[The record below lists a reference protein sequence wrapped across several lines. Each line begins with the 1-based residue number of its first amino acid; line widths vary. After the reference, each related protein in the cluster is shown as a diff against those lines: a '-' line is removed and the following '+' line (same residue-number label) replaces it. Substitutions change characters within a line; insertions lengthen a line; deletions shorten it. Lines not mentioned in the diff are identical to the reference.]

1 MSALVESRSLSRV
14 YQRDRQRIEVLHHI
28 NLDVEP
34 GDFVVLMG
42 RSGSGKTTLLNLIGG
57 LDSPTEG
64 ALAVAGERIEQ
75 LGQCAIAP
83 WRAAHVG
90 FVFQFYNL
98 LPMLSVQRNVELP
111 PLLTKFKGSE
121 RRRNASVA
129 LQLVGLADRA
139 THKPGEHNGP
149 VLAGQIFPRPA
160 PPLAT
165 TIRRPGRHHS
175 CSRNG
180 NMVHFGR

>member
-98 LPMLSVQRNVELP
+98 LPMLSAQRQ
-111 PLLTKFKGSE
+111 
-121 RRRNASVA
+121 RRAAAGGPCRSRHAQA
-129 LQLVGLADRA
+129 RRA
-139 THKPGEHNGP
+139 QRTC
-149 VLAGQIFPRPA
+149 
-160 PPLAT
+160 
-165 TIRRPGRHHS
+165 S
-175 CSRNG
+175 C
-180 NMVHFGR
+180 